1 MDFQFCLEKLLDSEV
16 FIDFKKEFPDAFLCS
31 GFFTLDK
38 EGTDNQQHLDYWAPS
53 VKKLYSFKLNESP
66 IVKIE
71 TETNSDFIPK
81 KIKDNID
88 FDLERVEK
96 LIEEKMSENKMN
108 NRVQKLIFSLQ
119 NTEEK
124 DYLLVTVFLS
134 GLGLIK
140 VMYDI
145 DKKEVTEF
153 EKKSFFDMM
162 KFIGKKKE

>member
-1 MDFQFCLEKLLDSEV
+1 MDFQFYLEKLLESEE
-16 FIDFKKEFPDAFLCS
+16 FKEFKTEFPDAFLCS
-31 GFFTLDK
+31 GFFTLDE

-53 VKKLYSFKLNESP
+53 VKKLYSFKLNENP
-66 IVKIE
+66 IVKVE

-88 FDLERVEK
+88 FDLERVES
-96 LIEEKMSENKMN
+96 LIKEEMENQKIKG
-108 NRVQKLIFSLQ
+108 RVQKLIFSLQ

-124 DYLLVTVFLS
+124 DYLLSTVFLS

-140 VMYDI
+140 AMYDI
-145 DKKEVTEF
+145 DEKKITEF

-162 KFIGKKKE
+162 KFIGKKD